1 MAIRPPLEELNIKTH
16 DKGFYKGFNRFVTV
30 TSKIFVTLVVIW
42 ILSDIER
49 SGAMLDAMKNW
60 SYANLNGYYTYSIAF
75 YILVCLTVILW
86 PSFGRIKLGSDPN
99 GKPEFS
105 NFSWF
110 SMIFGAGIGIGV
122 LTYSAAE
129 PLWHLMNNPDIIMS
143 KEIILSSMSSNGI
156 ALPQGAD
163 VFAFYQDQVAANALA
178 PIDNLVIPKSDE
190 ALDTA
195 FRYAFF
201 HWGIGAWATYCLVGI
216 CLAFFAYTRGLPLT
230 MRSALAPL
238 FGKHLEGPLGNIIDV
253 AAVIA
258 TIFGVAQTIGIGLS
272 SFASGLYSIT
282 GISWLVTDAVNP
294 EPTTGALLMSL
305 LVVMCLSMISALSG
319 VGRGVKWLSNIN
331 MVLSFLLLA
340 FFLIFG
346 ATMFALEMLGKGIFS
361 YVIHLPAMAVTV
373 WDPSTELGAW
383 QTSWSIFYWAW
394 WIAFAPFVGLFLA
407 RISKNRTIREFGL
420 IGIVAPSLTLF
431 VWFSLI
437 GGTGIDLELSGIA
450 NGKIFD
456 SGLTA
461 QLFEII
467 GFMLNPAMAGV
478 LSSMV
483 VVLLLT
489 YLVTSADSALLV
501 INTLNA
507 AGEVQVENGS
517 KHIIVWSIAVTAVV
531 GALILAGG
539 LDAITSAM
547 IVAAIPFSFIIIL
560 MAISLL
566 KALILDIARAREH
579 KL

>member
-1 MAIRPPLEELNIKTH
+1 MAIRPPLKELNIKTH

-30 TSKIFVTLVVIW
+30 TSKILVTLFVIW

-60 SYANLNGYYTYSIAF
+60 SYTTLNGYYTYSVAF

-129 PLWHLMNNPDIIMS
+129 PLWHLANNPDIIMS
-143 KEIILSSMSSNGI
+143 KEIILSSMNSSGI
-156 ALPQGAD
+156 ALPAGAD
-163 VFAFYQDQVAANALA
+163 VFSFYQDQVAANTLTA
-178 PIDNLVIPKSDE
+178 IDGVVLPKSQE
-190 ALDTA
+190 ALDAA
-195 FRYAFF
+195 FRYSFF
-201 HWGIGAWATYCLVGI
+201 HWGISAWATYSLVGI
-216 CLAFFAYTRGLPLT
+216 CLAFFAYSRGLPLT
-230 MRSALAPL
+230 MRSALTPL
-238 FGKHLEGPLGNIIDV
+238 FGKHLEGPLGNIIDIS
-253 AAVIA
+253 AVIA
-258 TIFGVAQTIGIGLS
+258 TIFGIAQTIGIGLS

-294 EPTTGALLMSL
+294 EPTTGALLLSL
-305 LVVMCLSMISALSG
+305 FVVMCLSVTSALSG

-346 ATMFALEMLGKGIFS
+346 ATMFALEMLGKGILS
-361 YVIHLPAMAVTV
+361 YVVHLPAMVFTV
-373 WDPSTELGAW
+373 WDPNTELGSW

-394 WIAFAPFVGLFLA
+394 WIAFAPFVGMFLA

-431 VWFSLI
+431 VWFSFI

-450 NGKIFD
+450 AGKIFD
-456 SGLTA
+456 SGLTS

-467 GFMLNPAMAGV
+467 GFMLDPVMAKM
-478 LSSMV
+478 LSAMV

-501 INTLNA
+501 VNMLNA

-517 KHIIVWSIAVTAVV
+517 KHIIVWGIALTSVIA
-531 GALILAGG
+531 ALLLAGG
-539 LDAITSAM
+539 LNAITSAM
-547 IVAAIPFSFIIIL
+547 LVAAIPFSFIIIL

-566 KALILDIARAREH
+566 KALILDIV
-579 KL
+579 KPT

>member
-1 MAIRPPLEELNIKTH
+1 MPIRPPIKELNIKTH
-16 DKGFYKGFNRFVTV
+16 DKGFYKGFNRIVTI
-30 TSKIFVTLVVIW
+30 TSKVLVTLVVIW

-49 SGAMLDAMKNW
+49 SGAILDVMKNW
-60 SYANLNGYYTYSIAF
+60 SYTNLNSYYTYSVAF
-75 YILVCLTVILW
+75 YIFVCLTVILW
-86 PSFGRIKLGSDPN
+86 PSFGRTKLGSDPN

-129 PLWHLMNNPDIIMS
+129 PIWHLANNPDTIMA
-143 KEIILSSMSSNGI
+143 KEVVLSALSANGLK
-156 ALPQGAD
+156 LPEGAD
-163 VFAFYQDQVAANALA
+163 VFAFYQNQVAASTLSA
-178 PIDNLVIPKSDE
+178 IDGVVIPKTES
-190 ALDTA
+190 ALDAA
-195 FRYAFF
+195 FRYSFL
-201 HWGIGAWATYCLVGI
+201 HWGISAWATYCLVGI
-216 CLAFFAYTRGLPLT
+216 CLAFFCYARGLPLT
-230 MRSALAPL
+230 MRSALTPL
-238 FGKHLEGPLGNIIDV
+238 FGRHLEGPLGHIIDIS
-253 AAVIA
+253 AVIA
-258 TIFGVAQTIGIGLS
+258 TIFGISQTIGIGLS

-282 GISWLVTDAVNP
+282 GIAWLVTNPVNP
-294 EPTTGALLMSL
+294 EPTTGALLLSL
-305 LVVMCLSMISALSG
+305 FVVMCLSIGSALSG
-319 VGRGVKWLSNIN
+319 VGRGIKWLSNIN

-361 YVIHLPAMAVTV
+361 YVVNLPAMVITV
-373 WDPSTELGAW
+373 WDPNTELGAW

-394 WIAFAPFVGLFLA
+394 WIAFAPFVGMFLA

-420 IGIVAPSLTLF
+420 IGIIAPSLTLF

-450 NGKIFD
+450 GGKIFD

-467 GFMLNPAMAGV
+467 GFMLEPAMANL
-478 LSSMV
+478 LSTMV

-501 INTLNA
+501 VNMVNA
-507 AGEVQVENGS
+507 AGKVKVENGS
-517 KHIIVWSIAVTAVV
+517 KHIIVWGVALTSVIA
-531 GALILAGG
+531 ALLLAGG

-547 IVAAIPFSFIIIL
+547 IIAAIPFSFIIIL

-566 KALILDIARAREH
+566 KALILDGIRSKEP
-579 KL
+579 

>member
-1 MAIRPPLEELNIKTH
+1 MAIRPPLKELNIKTH

-30 TSKIFVTLVVIW
+30 TSKILVILVVVW

-49 SGAMLDAMKNW
+49 SGAMLNAMKNW
-60 SYANLNGYYTYSIAF
+60 SYTNLNGYYTYSIAF

-129 PLWHLMNNPDIIMS
+129 PLWHLANNPDLIMS
-143 KEIILSSMSSNGI
+143 KEVILSSLSTNGI
-156 ALPQGAD
+156 ALPAGAD
-163 VFAFYQDQVAANALA
+163 VFAFYQDQVAASALA
-178 PIDNLVIPKSDE
+178 PIDGLVLPRSEE

-195 FRYAFF
+195 FRYSFF
-201 HWGIGAWATYCLVGI
+201 HWGISAWSTYCLVGI
-216 CLAFFAYTRGLPLT
+216 CLAFFAYARGLPLT
-230 MRSALAPL
+230 MRSALTPL
-238 FGKHLEGPLGNIIDV
+238 FGKHLEGPLGHVIDIS
-253 AAVIA
+253 AVIA
-258 TIFGVAQTIGIGLS
+258 TIFGISQTIGIGLS
-272 SFASGLYSIT
+272 SFASGMYSIT
-282 GISWLVTDAVNP
+282 GITWLVTDTANP
-294 EPTTGALLMSL
+294 EPTTGALLLSL
-305 LVVMCLSMISALSG
+305 FFVMCLSTASALSG

-346 ATMFALEMLGKGIFS
+346 ASMFALEMLGKGILS
-361 YVIHLPAMAVTV
+361 YVVHLPAMVFTV
-373 WDPSTELGAW
+373 WDPSTELGNW

-394 WIAFAPFVGLFLA
+394 WIAFAPFVGMFLA

-431 VWFSLI
+431 VWFSFI

-450 NGKIFD
+450 GGKIFD

-467 GFMLNPAMAGV
+467 GFMLNPAMAGI
-478 LSSMV
+478 LSTMV

-501 INTLNA
+501 VNTLNA
-507 AGEVQVENGS
+507 AGKVEVENGA
-517 KHIIVWSIAVTAVV
+517 KHIIVWGIALTSVIA
-531 GALILAGG
+531 ALILAGG

-566 KALILDIARAREH
+566 KALILDIARA
-579 KL
+579 KGP

>member
-1 MAIRPPLEELNIKTH
+1 MAIRPPLKELNIKTH

-30 TSKIFVTLVVIW
+30 TSKILVTLFVIW

-60 SYANLNGYYTYSIAF
+60 SYTTLNGYYTYSVAF

-129 PLWHLMNNPDIIMS
+129 PLWHLANNPDIIMS
-143 KEIILSSMSSNGI
+143 KEIILSSMNSSGI
-156 ALPQGAD
+156 ALPAGAD
-163 VFAFYQDQVAANALA
+163 VFSFYQDQVAANTLTA
-178 PIDNLVIPKSDE
+178 IDGVVLPKSQE
-190 ALDTA
+190 ALDAA
-195 FRYAFF
+195 FRYSFF
-201 HWGIGAWATYCLVGI
+201 HWGISAWATYSLVGI
-216 CLAFFAYTRGLPLT
+216 CLAFFAYSRGLPLT
-230 MRSALAPL
+230 MRSALTPL
-238 FGKHLEGPLGNIIDV
+238 FGKHLEGPLGNIIDIS
-253 AAVIA
+253 AVIA
-258 TIFGVAQTIGIGLS
+258 TIFGIAQTIGIGLS

-294 EPTTGALLMSL
+294 EPTTGALLLSL
-305 LVVMCLSMISALSG
+305 FVVMCLSVTSALSG

-346 ATMFALEMLGKGIFS
+346 ATMFALEMLGKGILS
-361 YVIHLPAMAVTV
+361 YVVHLPAMVFTV
-373 WDPSTELGAW
+373 WDPNTELGSW

-394 WIAFAPFVGLFLA
+394 WIAFAPFVGMFLA
-407 RISKNRTIREFGL
+407 RISKNCTIREFGL

-431 VWFSLI
+431 VWFSFI

-450 NGKIFD
+450 AGKIFD
-456 SGLTA
+456 SGLTS

-467 GFMLNPAMAGV
+467 GFMLDPVMAKM
-478 LSSMV
+478 LSAMV

-501 INTLNA
+501 VNMLNA

-517 KHIIVWSIAVTAVV
+517 KHIIVWGIALTSVIA
-531 GALILAGG
+531 ALLLAGG
-539 LDAITSAM
+539 LNAITSAM
-547 IVAAIPFSFIIIL
+547 LVAAIPFSFIIIL

-566 KALILDIARAREH
+566 KALILDMVRKKE
-579 KL
+579 

>member
-1 MAIRPPLEELNIKTH
+1 MAIRPPLKELNIKTH

-30 TSKIFVTLVVIW
+30 TSKILVILFVIW

-60 SYANLNGYYTYSIAF
+60 SYTTLNGYYTYSVAF

-129 PLWHLMNNPDIIMS
+129 PLWHLANNPDIIMS
-143 KEIILSSMSSNGI
+143 KEIILSSMNSSGI
-156 ALPQGAD
+156 ALPAGAD
-163 VFAFYQDQVAANALA
+163 VFSFYQDQVAANTLTA
-178 PIDNLVIPKSDE
+178 IDGVVLPKSQE
-190 ALDTA
+190 ALDAA
-195 FRYAFF
+195 FRYSFF
-201 HWGIGAWATYCLVGI
+201 HWGISAWATYSLVGI
-216 CLAFFAYTRGLPLT
+216 CLAFFAYSRGLPLT
-230 MRSALAPL
+230 MRSALTPL
-238 FGKHLEGPLGNIIDV
+238 FGKHLEGPLGNIIDIS
-253 AAVIA
+253 AVIA
-258 TIFGVAQTIGIGLS
+258 TIFGIAQTIGIGLS

-294 EPTTGALLMSL
+294 EPTTGALLLSL
-305 LVVMCLSMISALSG
+305 FVVMCLSVTSALSG

-331 MVLSFLLLA
+331 MILSFLLLA

-346 ATMFALEMLGKGIFS
+346 ATMFALEMLGKGILS
-361 YVIHLPAMAVTV
+361 YVVHLPAMVFTV
-373 WDPSTELGAW
+373 WDPNTELGSW

-394 WIAFAPFVGLFLA
+394 WIAFAPFVGMFLA

-431 VWFSLI
+431 VWFSFI

-450 NGKIFD
+450 AGKIFD
-456 SGLTA
+456 SGLTS

-467 GFMLNPAMAGV
+467 GFMLDPVMAKM
-478 LSSMV
+478 LSAMV

-501 INTLNA
+501 VNMLNA

-517 KHIIVWSIAVTAVV
+517 KHIIVWGIALTSVIA
-531 GALILAGG
+531 ALLLAGG
-539 LDAITSAM
+539 LNAITSAM
-547 IVAAIPFSFIIIL
+547 LVAAIPFSFIIIL

-566 KALILDIARAREH
+566 KALILDMVRTKE
-579 KL
+579 

>member
-1 MAIRPPLEELNIKTH
+1 MAIRPPLKELNIKTH

-30 TSKIFVTLVVIW
+30 TSKILVILFVIW

-60 SYANLNGYYTYSIAF
+60 SYTTLNGYYTYSVAF

-129 PLWHLMNNPDIIMS
+129 PLWHLANNPDIIMS
-143 KEIILSSMSSNGI
+143 KEIILSSMNSSGI
-156 ALPQGAD
+156 ALPAGAD
-163 VFAFYQDQVAANALA
+163 VFSFYQNQVAANTLTA
-178 PIDNLVIPKSDE
+178 IDGVVLPKSQE
-190 ALDTA
+190 ALDAA
-195 FRYAFF
+195 FRYSFF
-201 HWGIGAWATYCLVGI
+201 HWGISAWATYSLVGI
-216 CLAFFAYTRGLPLT
+216 CLAFFAYSRGLPLT
-230 MRSALAPL
+230 MRSALTPL
-238 FGKHLEGPLGNIIDV
+238 FGKHLEGPLGNIIDIS
-253 AAVIA
+253 AVIA
-258 TIFGVAQTIGIGLS
+258 TIFGIAQTIGIGLS

-294 EPTTGALLMSL
+294 EPTTGALLLSL
-305 LVVMCLSMISALSG
+305 FVVMCLSVTSALSG

-346 ATMFALEMLGKGIFS
+346 ATMFALEMLGKGILS
-361 YVIHLPAMAVTV
+361 YVVHLPAMVFTV
-373 WDPSTELGAW
+373 WDPNTELGSW

-394 WIAFAPFVGLFLA
+394 WIAFAPFVGMFLA

-431 VWFSLI
+431 IWFSFI
-437 GGTGIDLELSGIA
+437 GGSGIDLELSGIA
-450 NGKIFD
+450 AGKIFD
-456 SGLTA
+456 SGLTS

-467 GFMLNPAMAGV
+467 GFMLDPVMAKM
-478 LSSMV
+478 LSAMV

-501 INTLNA
+501 VNMLNA

-517 KHIIVWSIAVTAVV
+517 KHIIVWGIALTSVIA
-531 GALILAGG
+531 ALLLAGG
-539 LDAITSAM
+539 LNAITSAM
-547 IVAAIPFSFIIIL
+547 LVAAIPFSFIIIL

-566 KALILDIARAREH
+566 KALILDMVRTKE
-579 KL
+579 

>member
-1 MAIRPPLEELNIKTH
+1 MAIRPPLKELNIKTH

-30 TSKIFVTLVVIW
+30 TSKILVILFVIW

-60 SYANLNGYYTYSIAF
+60 SYTTLNGYYTYSVAF

-129 PLWHLMNNPDIIMS
+129 PLWHLANNPDIIMS
-143 KEIILSSMSSNGI
+143 KEIILSSMNSSGI
-156 ALPQGAD
+156 ALPAGAD
-163 VFAFYQDQVAANALA
+163 VFSFYQDQVAANTLTA
-178 PIDNLVIPKSDE
+178 IDGVVLPKSQE
-190 ALDTA
+190 ALDAA
-195 FRYAFF
+195 FRYSFF
-201 HWGIGAWATYCLVGI
+201 HWGISAWATYSLVGI
-216 CLAFFAYTRGLPLT
+216 CLAFFAYSRGLPLT
-230 MRSALAPL
+230 MRSALTPL
-238 FGKHLEGPLGNIIDV
+238 FGKHLEGPLGNIIDIS
-253 AAVIA
+253 AVIA
-258 TIFGVAQTIGIGLS
+258 TIFGIAQTIGIGLS

-294 EPTTGALLMSL
+294 EPTTGALLLSL
-305 LVVMCLSMISALSG
+305 FVVMCLSVTSALSG

-346 ATMFALEMLGKGIFS
+346 ATMFALEMLGKGILS
-361 YVIHLPAMAVTV
+361 YVVHLPAMVFTV
-373 WDPSTELGAW
+373 WDPNTELGSW

-394 WIAFAPFVGLFLA
+394 WIAFAPFVGMFLA
-407 RISKNRTIREFGL
+407 RISKNCTIREFGL

-431 VWFSLI
+431 VWFSFI

-450 NGKIFD
+450 AGKIFD
-456 SGLTA
+456 SGLTS

-467 GFMLNPAMAGV
+467 GFMLDPVMAKM
-478 LSSMV
+478 LSAMV

-501 INTLNA
+501 VNMLNA

-517 KHIIVWSIAVTAVV
+517 KHIIVWGIALTSVIA
-531 GALILAGG
+531 ALLLAGG
-539 LDAITSAM
+539 LNAITSAM
-547 IVAAIPFSFIIIL
+547 LVAAIPFSFIIIL

-566 KALILDIARAREH
+566 KALILDMVRTKE
-579 KL
+579 

>member
-1 MAIRPPLEELNIKTH
+1 MAIRPPLKELNIKTH

-30 TSKIFVTLVVIW
+30 TSKILVILVVIW

-49 SGAMLDAMKNW
+49 SGAMLNAMKNW
-60 SYANLNGYYTYSIAF
+60 SYTNLNGYYTYSIAF
-75 YILVCLTVILW
+75 YIFVCLTVILW

-129 PLWHLMNNPDIIMS
+129 PLWHLANNPDIIMS
-143 KEIILSSMSSNGI
+143 KDVIMSALNSNGM
-156 ALPQGAD
+156 AVPQGAD
-163 VFAFYQDQVAANALA
+163 VFDFYQNQVAGTALA
-178 PIDNLVIPKSDE
+178 PIDGLVLPKSEE

-195 FRYAFF
+195 FRYSFF
-201 HWGIGAWATYCLVGI
+201 HWGISAWATYCLVGI
-216 CLAFFAYTRGLPLT
+216 CLAFFSYARGLPLT
-230 MRSALAPL
+230 MRSALTPL
-238 FGKHLEGPLGNIIDV
+238 FGKHLEGPLGNVIDIS
-253 AAVIA
+253 AVIA
-258 TIFGVAQTIGIGLS
+258 TIFGIAQTIGIGLS

-282 GISWLVTDAVNP
+282 GITWLVTDTVNP
-294 EPTTGALLMSL
+294 EPTTGALLLSL
-305 LVVMCLSMISALSG
+305 FVVMCLSITSALSG

-346 ATMFALEMLGKGIFS
+346 ASMFALEMLGKGILS
-361 YVIHLPAMAVTV
+361 YVIHLPAMVFTV
-373 WDPSTELGAW
+373 WDPSTELGSW

-394 WIAFAPFVGLFLA
+394 WIAFAPFVGMFLA

-431 VWFSLI
+431 VWFSFI

-450 NGKIFD
+450 DGKIFD

-467 GFMLNPAMAGV
+467 GFMLNPAMAGM
-478 LSSMV
+478 LSTMV

-501 INTLNA
+501 VNTLNA
-507 AGEVQVENGS
+507 AGEVEIENGA
-517 KHIIVWSIAVTAVV
+517 KHIIVWGVALTSVIA
-531 GALILAGG
+531 ALILAGG

-566 KALILDIARAREH
+566 KALILDIARAKEP
-579 KL
+579 

>member
-1 MAIRPPLEELNIKTH
+1 MAIRPPLKELNIKTH

-30 TSKIFVTLVVIW
+30 TSKILVILFVIW

-60 SYANLNGYYTYSIAF
+60 SYTTLNGYYTYSVAF

-129 PLWHLMNNPDIIMS
+129 PLWHLANNPDIIMS
-143 KEIILSSMSSNGI
+143 KEIILSSMNSSGI
-156 ALPQGAD
+156 ALPAGAD
-163 VFAFYQDQVAANALA
+163 VFSFYQDQVAANTLTA
-178 PIDNLVIPKSDE
+178 IDGVVLPKSQE
-190 ALDTA
+190 ALDAA
-195 FRYAFF
+195 FRYSFF
-201 HWGIGAWATYCLVGI
+201 HWGISAWATYSLVGI
-216 CLAFFAYTRGLPLT
+216 CLAFFAYSRGLPLT
-230 MRSALAPL
+230 MRSALTPL
-238 FGKHLEGPLGNIIDV
+238 FGKHLEGPLGNIIDIS
-253 AAVIA
+253 AVIA
-258 TIFGVAQTIGIGLS
+258 TIFGIAQTIGIGLS

-294 EPTTGALLMSL
+294 EPTTGALLLSL
-305 LVVMCLSMISALSG
+305 FVVMCLSVTSALSG

-346 ATMFALEMLGKGIFS
+346 ATMFALEMLGKGILS
-361 YVIHLPAMAVTV
+361 YVVHLPAMVFTV
-373 WDPSTELGAW
+373 WDPNTELGSW

-394 WIAFAPFVGLFLA
+394 WIAFAPFVGMFLA

-431 VWFSLI
+431 IWFSFI

-450 NGKIFD
+450 AGKIFD
-456 SGLTA
+456 SGLTS

-467 GFMLNPAMAGV
+467 GFMLDPVMAKM
-478 LSSMV
+478 LSAMV

-501 INTLNA
+501 VNMLNA

-517 KHIIVWSIAVTAVV
+517 KHIIVWGIALTSVIA
-531 GALILAGG
+531 ALLLAGG
-539 LDAITSAM
+539 LNAITSAM
-547 IVAAIPFSFIIIL
+547 LVAAIPFSFIIIL

-566 KALILDIARAREH
+566 KALILDMVRKKE
-579 KL
+579 

>member
-1 MAIRPPLEELNIKTH
+1 MAIRPPLKELNIKTH

-30 TSKIFVTLVVIW
+30 TSKILVILFVIW

-60 SYANLNGYYTYSIAF
+60 SYTTLNGYYTYSVAF

-129 PLWHLMNNPDIIMS
+129 PLWHLANNPDIIMS
-143 KEIILSSMSSNGI
+143 KEIILSSMNSSGI
-156 ALPQGAD
+156 ALPAGAD
-163 VFAFYQDQVAANALA
+163 VFSFYQDQVAANTLTA
-178 PIDNLVIPKSDE
+178 IDGVVLPKSQE
-190 ALDTA
+190 ALDAA
-195 FRYAFF
+195 FRYSFF
-201 HWGIGAWATYCLVGI
+201 HWGISAWATYSLVGI
-216 CLAFFAYTRGLPLT
+216 CLAFFAYSRGLPLT
-230 MRSALAPL
+230 MRSALTPL
-238 FGKHLEGPLGNIIDV
+238 FGKHLEGPLGNIIDIS
-253 AAVIA
+253 AVIA
-258 TIFGVAQTIGIGLS
+258 TIFGIAQTIGIGLS

-294 EPTTGALLMSL
+294 EPTTGALLLSL
-305 LVVMCLSMISALSG
+305 FVVMCLSVTSALSG

-346 ATMFALEMLGKGIFS
+346 ATMFALEMLGKGILS
-361 YVIHLPAMAVTV
+361 YVVHLPAMVFTV
-373 WDPSTELGAW
+373 WDPNTELGSW

-394 WIAFAPFVGLFLA
+394 WIAFAPFVGMFLA
-407 RISKNRTIREFGL
+407 RISKNCTIREFGL

-431 VWFSLI
+431 VWFSFI

-450 NGKIFD
+450 AGKIFD
-456 SGLTA
+456 SGLTS

-467 GFMLNPAMAGV
+467 GFMLDPVMAKM
-478 LSSMV
+478 LSAMV

-501 INTLNA
+501 VNMLNA

-517 KHIIVWSIAVTAVV
+517 KHIIVWGIALTSVIA
-531 GALILAGG
+531 ALLLAGG
-539 LDAITSAM
+539 LNAITSAM
-547 IVAAIPFSFIIIL
+547 LVAAIPFSFIIIL

-566 KALILDIARAREH
+566 KALILDMVRKKE
-579 KL
+579 

>member
-1 MAIRPPLEELNIKTH
+1 MAIRPPLKELNIKTH

-30 TSKIFVTLVVIW
+30 TSKILVTLFVIW

-60 SYANLNGYYTYSIAF
+60 SYTTLNGYYTYSVAF

-129 PLWHLMNNPDIIMS
+129 PLWHLANNPDIIMS
-143 KEIILSSMSSNGI
+143 KEIILSSMNSSGI
-156 ALPQGAD
+156 ALPAGAD
-163 VFAFYQDQVAANALA
+163 VFSFYQDQVAANTLTA
-178 PIDNLVIPKSDE
+178 IDGVVLPKSQE
-190 ALDTA
+190 ALDAA
-195 FRYAFF
+195 FRYSFF
-201 HWGIGAWATYCLVGI
+201 HWGISAWATYSLVGI
-216 CLAFFAYTRGLPLT
+216 CLAFFAYSRGLPLT
-230 MRSALAPL
+230 MRSALTPL
-238 FGKHLEGPLGNIIDV
+238 FGKHLEGPLGNIIDIS
-253 AAVIA
+253 AVIA
-258 TIFGVAQTIGIGLS
+258 TIFGIAQTIGIGLS

-294 EPTTGALLMSL
+294 EPTTGALLLSL
-305 LVVMCLSMISALSG
+305 FVVMCLSVTSALSG

-346 ATMFALEMLGKGIFS
+346 ATMFALEMLGKGILS
-361 YVIHLPAMAVTV
+361 YVVHLPAMVFTV
-373 WDPSTELGAW
+373 WDPNTELGSW

-394 WIAFAPFVGLFLA
+394 WIAFAPFVGMFLA

-431 VWFSLI
+431 VWFSFI

-450 NGKIFD
+450 AGKIFD
-456 SGLTA
+456 SGLTS

-467 GFMLNPAMAGV
+467 GFMLDPVMAKM
-478 LSSMV
+478 LSAMV

-501 INTLNA
+501 VNMLNA

-517 KHIIVWSIAVTAVV
+517 KHIIVWGIALTSVIA
-531 GALILAGG
+531 ALLLAGG
-539 LDAITSAM
+539 LNAITSAM
-547 IVAAIPFSFIIIL
+547 LVAAIPFSFIIIL

-566 KALILDIARAREH
+566 KALILDMVRKKE
-579 KL
+579 